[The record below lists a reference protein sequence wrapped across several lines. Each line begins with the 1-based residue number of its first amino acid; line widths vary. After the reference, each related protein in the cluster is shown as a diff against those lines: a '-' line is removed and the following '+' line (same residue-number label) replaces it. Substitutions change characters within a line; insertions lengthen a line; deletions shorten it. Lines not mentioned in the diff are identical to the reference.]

1 MKKYTVTVILEP
13 HCKEYSGRRYLKM
26 EALANSRKGIWLYEG
41 HGPGFR
47 KGNCAVILPQL
58 YNAPAERNISYCF
71 RRGNSYGHKEGKS
84 YE

>member
-1 MKKYTVTVILEP
+1 M
-13 HCKEYSGRRYLKM
+13 S
-26 EALANSRKGIWLYEG
+26 WLYEG